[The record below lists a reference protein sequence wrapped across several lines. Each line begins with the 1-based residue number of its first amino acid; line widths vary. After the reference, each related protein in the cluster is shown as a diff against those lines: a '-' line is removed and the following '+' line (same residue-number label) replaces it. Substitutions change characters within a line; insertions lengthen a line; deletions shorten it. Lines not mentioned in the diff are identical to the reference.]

1 MDDYL
6 KKLVESLT
14 PSNGTSNLAMEVQG
28 TNSFVQAFRASAD
41 TIARQPNYR
50 YIIKGTMSRDGY
62 FLKV

>member
-41 TIARQPNYR
+41 TIARQPNHR
-50 YIIKGTMSRDGY
+50 
-62 FLKV
+62 